1 MIGPHLD
8 QRLPGQVAALNQLFR
23 IGKRNDIVEP
33 AVQDYGSGL
42 DRPDLTELLPGWTQE
57 HQSNIADSDVH
68 GDGAAPA
75 RTNDDFGPLS
85 IELGL
90 GDSHCTLKIFI
101 RKLRVEDRVTIFTQ
115 EGWLDA
121 AGDRLPTVKEQN
133 LHAWILPRV
142 SLRSTRG

>member
-1 MIGPHLD
+1 MIGSHFE
-8 QRLPGQVAALNQLFR
+8 QGLPGQMAVLDQLFR

-42 DRPDLTELLPGWTQE
+42 DRPDLTELLPGRTQE
-57 HQSNIADSDVH
+57 HQSNITDSDVH

-75 RTNDDFGPLS
+75 RSNDDFRPLS

-101 RKLRVEDRVTIFTQ
+101 RKLRVEDGVTIFTQ

-121 AGDRLPTVKEQN
+121 AWNGLPTVQEQN
-133 LHAWILPRV
+133 LHV
-142 SLRSTRG
+142 

>member
-8 QRLPGQVAALNQLFR
+8 QRLPGQMTVLNQLFR

-57 HQSNIADSDVH
+57 HQSYITDSDVH
-68 GDGAAPA
+68 RDGAAPA
-75 RTNDDFGPLS
+75 RSHDDFGPLS

-90 GDSHCTLKIFI
+90 GDLDCTLKIFI
-101 RKLRVEDRVTIFTQ
+101 RKFRVEDVVTTFTQ

-121 AGDRLPTVKEQN
+121 AGNGLPTVQEQN
-133 LHAWILPRV
+133 LHV
-142 SLRSTRG
+142 

>member
-8 QRLPGQVAALNQLFR
+8 QRLPGQMAVLDQLFR

-57 HQSNIADSDVH
+57 HQSNITDSDVH

-75 RTNDDFGPLS
+75 RSHDDFGPLS
-85 IELGL
+85 IKLGL
-90 GDSHCTLKIFI
+90 GDLDCTLKVFI
-101 RKLRVEDRVTIFTQ
+101 RKFRVVDLVTTFTQ

-121 AGDRLPTVKEQN
+121 AGDGLPTVQEQN
-133 LHAWILPRV
+133 LHV
-142 SLRSTRG
+142 